1 MVALAPCSSAEA
13 AIARRIRF
21 HQLKRSKENVH
32 YEDIA
37 QITFQTRLPKW
48 FNKRP
53 SRFQNHSAG
62 GMTKFESFLIY
73 TFICQKIVA
82 KHFIKVIFFFS

>member
-13 AIARRIRF
+13 AIAHRFRF
-21 HQLKRSKENVH
+21 HQLKQSKENLR

-53 SRFQNHSAG
+53 SRFQNHSASE
-62 GMTKFESFLIY
+62 MTQFKSVLNDTFL
-73 TFICQKIVA
+73 CQKIV
-82 KHFIKVIFFFS
+82 K

>member
-1 MVALAPCSSAEA
+1 MC
-13 AIARRIRF
+13 
-21 HQLKRSKENVH
+21 

-73 TFICQKIVA
+73 VKRLSSKLEFFFPRANNLKMLP
-82 KHFIKVIFFFS
+82 IFFLL

>member
-1 MVALAPCSSAEA
+1 MVAFAPCSSAEA
-13 AIARRIRF
+13 AIARRFRF
-21 HQLKRSKENVH
+21 HQLKRSKENVR

-53 SRFQNHSAG
+53 SRFQNHFAG
-62 GMTKFESFLIY
+62 GMTQFESVLIY
-73 TFICQKIVA
+73 IFICQNIV
-82 KHFIKVIFFFS
+82 K

>member
-13 AIARRIRF
+13 AIAHRFRF

-32 YEDIA
+32 YEDIT

-53 SRFQNHSAG
+53 SQFQNHSAG
-62 GMTKFESFLIY
+62 GMTKFESFLI
-73 TFICQKIVA
+73 
-82 KHFIKVIFFFS
+82 

>member
-1 MVALAPCSSAEA
+1 M
-13 AIARRIRF
+13 R
-21 HQLKRSKENVH
+21 

-62 GMTKFESFLIY
+62 GMTKIWVLSDL
-73 TFICQKIVA
+73 CQKIV
-82 KHFIKVIFFFS
+82 IKVKIFFPPEPTIWKCFLFISSSKQELKSQL